1 MVSPT
6 SLAGLLEDCLSV
18 RGLATI
24 GQKKQV
30 ASPSAYGY
38 CGKCDCSKFTRTN
51 AGGLHVCKCGHYI
64 TQHAIGCVR
73 DPLANDYYDP
83 DQKQKVSTKTTFSM
97 ELGSVSEMDLRNAFR
112 SVRNA
117 KVQPDDEP
125 RVVLKEHQ
133 TIFSDNQ
140 RKLAQERRLK
150 DEDAKRLAKGRERA
164 KRIFATVEKRVQ
176 RDAAVKEEQRKRQQ
190 DARELVEEEARLER
204 ELRWQREAAH
214 REQNRE
220 RAQYQ
225 RQLTKARH
233 GVRKATNQGRST
245 RMRMIRQGA
254 RTRTKK
260 QRDLLVEDGDDLRGI
275 TDRAVEAARRRNDAM
290 QIDDGTHKD
299 GKDGQLRPTESP
311 SSMNHIGAVVDSP
324 LVEENRALRGGEDTP
339 SQSLAAASLAT
350 MSEKPRM
357 RRVGGAK
364 KSKAKKKT
372 KAAKPDKAQDRIDL
386 EGERSYGQAQ
396 GRPEDIT
403 ETYDTMNIER

>member
-1 MVSPT
+1 MVFPT
-6 SLAGLLEDCLSV
+6 SLTGLLEDCLSV

-73 DPLANDYYDP
+73 DPLANDYYNP

-140 RKLAQERRLK
+140 RKLAQKRRLK

-176 RDAAVKEEQRKRQQ
+176 RDAAVKKEQRKRQQ

-204 ELRWQREAAH
+204 ELRRQREAAH

-233 GVRKATNQGRST
+233 GVRKAANQGRST

-254 RTRTKK
+254 RTRTKN

-275 TDRAVEAARRRNDAM
+275 TERAVEAARRRNDAM
-290 QIDDGTHKD
+290 QIDDGACTD
-299 GKDGQLRPTESP
+299 GNDEQLRPTESP
-311 SSMNHIGAVVDSP
+311 SSNNHMGAVDSFP
-324 LVEENRALRGGEDTP
+324 DEENHALGGGEGTL
-339 SQSLAAASLAT
+339 SQSLAAGALAT
-350 MSEKPRM
+350 TSGNPRM
-357 RRVGGAK
+357 PRVGGAK